1 MNLSKY
7 SIPINANISDDYLSN
22 VFEEENIDLFPNTPQ
37 HNPVFFPE
45 VPKYTIVIFPKV
57 PTTIIYQN
65 TLITYLSKYLCV
77 SEYHIRFNTNE
88 FRKKLFDKK
97 LTLLVTK
104 NNNELEILNKYIK
117 NINYFII
124 KYT

>member
-7 SIPINANISDDYLSN
+7 SIPLNANISDDYLSN
-22 VFEEENIDLFPNTPQ
+22 VFEEGNIDLFPNTPE
-37 HNPVFFPE
+37 HNPIFFPE

-57 PTTIIYQN
+57 PTTVIYQN

-77 SEYHIRFNTNE
+77 SEHHIRLNTNE

-97 LTLLVTK
+97 LTLFITK
-104 NNNELEILNKYIK
+104 NNNELEKLNNYIK
-117 NINYFII
+117 NINI
-124 KYT
+124 